1 MGFDGAG
8 APLASELMLHTE
20 GASYG
25 EGGGSTCCSHTDP
38 VGSSDLDDQL
48 NGVLHEKPAI
58 SPHHQRGRLALGRL
72 HHGDDALDEV
82 LGVVL
87 VLLEHRHPLPQPAR
101 PGLLVRVRLRLD
113 RRYLH
118 HG

>member
-1 MGFDGAG
+1 MGFSVY
-8 APLASELMLHTE
+8 LASELMLKTQWLR
-20 GASYG
+20 
-25 EGGGSTCCSHTDP
+25 TDP
-38 VGSSDLDDQL
+38 VGCSNLGDQL
-48 NGVLHEKPAI
+48 NGVFHEEPSI

-72 HHGDDALDEV
+72 DDGDNALNEV

-101 PGLLVRVRLRLD
+101 PGLLVRVRLRLHRRD
-113 RRYLH
+113 RH